1 MANKI
6 SGRDNAGFQ
15 MAINSSQTQ
24 NGNNFGKGGFMEA
37 VKIQRASKSYGS
49 GPKVL
54 NNLSMTIEKGTI
66 YSLLGSSGCGKTT
79 LLSCIVGIRNF
90 NSGEILVFGRNPGS
104 RGSGIP
110 GKRVGYM
117 PQDLALYNDFS
128 INESMQYFAVLYNMS
143 GKELKESREFLIQF
157 LDLPEAENRIGS
169 LSGGQKRRVS
179 LALALIHSPEL
190 LILDEPSVGVDPL
203 LRENIWNHLVH
214 LVAKNNC
221 TIIVSTHYSEEARS
235 SNKASFVET
244 IYLHII

>member
-1 MANKI
+1 MNYI
-6 SGRDNAGFQ
+6 VFC
-15 MAINSSQTQ
+15 
-24 NGNNFGKGGFMEA
+24 NNFSLRVVFFLYFYSICIYNDIKLY
-37 VKIQRASKSYGS
+37 S
-49 GPKVL
+49 
-54 NNLSMTIEKGTI
+54 

-169 LSGGQKRRVS
+169 LRYF
-179 LALALIHSPEL
+179 I
-190 LILDEPSVGVDPL
+190 
-203 LRENIWNHLVH
+203 NIKIRTFL
-214 LVAKNNC
+214 
-221 TIIVSTHYSEEARS
+221 
-235 SNKASFVET
+235 
-244 IYLHII
+244 